1 MTDSEVEALISEA
14 AKGIPDEGR
23 RTATAERLTRRL
35 RTDNR
40 SSRPDLPHGWRSE
53 PNVMF
58 EPGDPEPEPF
68 DWGPRKWP
76 TAPAYDKDLAAFLG
90 DLACAADVPEAQ
102 TRGLAYRALRTPDAE
117 TSRVWPVLFA
127 ARVIGTD
134 CPPAKGLPDEMRRQ
148 LEQLATQDEAGAVPP
163 ESTPFDPIE

>member
-1 MTDSEVEALISEA
+1 
-14 AKGIPDEGR
+14 
-23 RTATAERLTRRL
+23 
-35 RTDNR
+35 
-40 SSRPDLPHGWRSE
+40 
-53 PNVMF
+53 MF

-76 TAPAYDKDLAAFLG
+76 TAPAYGKDLAAFLG
-90 DLACAADVPEAQ
+90 DLACAAEAPEEQ
-102 TRGLAYRALRTPDAE
+102 TRGLARRALATVGDE
-117 TSRVWPVLFA
+117 LGRVWPALFA

-163 ESTPFDPIE
+163 ESTPSDPSE